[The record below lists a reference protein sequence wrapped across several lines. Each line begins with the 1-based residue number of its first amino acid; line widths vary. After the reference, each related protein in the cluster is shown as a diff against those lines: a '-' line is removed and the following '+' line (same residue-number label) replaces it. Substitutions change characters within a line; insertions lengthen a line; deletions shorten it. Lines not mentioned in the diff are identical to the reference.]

1 MKKRLYVFL
10 LVFNFLLI
18 DLSLVSTGAEISS
31 SPISALKAHIVPFT
45 TISTDNPAGWTWI
58 PGGKDSTSPPW
69 RLVTENASW
78 TARLGHRSVSLTDGS
93 IILMGG
99 EDGDF
104 KMIRGGQRIMAL
116 HGRR

>member
-45 TISTDNPAGWTWI
+45 NTSTDNLAGWTWI

-69 RLVTENASW
+69 RLVTESS
-78 TARLGHRSVSLTDGS
+78 TESFFLIGK
-93 IILMGG
+93 MGRVG
-99 EDGDF
+99 PYPV
-104 KMIRGGQRIMAL
+104 
-116 HGRR
+116 